1 MAILMLDPTL
11 TVWHGRLVVSD
22 HYMNLNNTMRVYH
35 RYLGYFLT
43 GIMTV
48 YGVSGIVLIF
58 RETEFLKFEKQ
69 IERKLQ
75 PNLNPEELGKELRMR
90 DLKVESSHGN
100 TISFK
105 QGTYNKETGIARYTS
120 KELPFV
126 LNKLTQLHKASTDQP
141 LFFLNVFFGLSL
153 LFFVLSSFWMFL
165 PNTDTFRKGVYFAL
179 AGTMLT
185 LLLIF
190 V

>member
-1 MAILMLDPTL
+1 
-11 TVWHGRLVVSD
+11 
-22 HYMNLNNTMRVYH
+22 MRVYH

-58 RETEFLKFEKQ
+58 RDTDFLKSDKQ
-69 IERKLQ
+69 IEKTLQ
-75 PNLNPEELGKELRMR
+75 PNLSQEDLGRALRIK
-90 DLKVESSHGN
+90 DFKIESTN
-100 TISFK
+100 DNVALFK
-105 QGTYNKETGIARYTS
+105 QGTYNTETGVANYTT

-126 LNKLTQLHKASTDQP
+126 LNKLTHLHKASTSQP
-141 LFFLNVFFGLSL
+141 LYFLNIFFGLSL

-165 PNTDTFRKGVYFAL
+165 PNTGVFRKGLYFAV
-179 AGTMLT
+179 AGVILT
-185 LLLIF
+185 LILIF